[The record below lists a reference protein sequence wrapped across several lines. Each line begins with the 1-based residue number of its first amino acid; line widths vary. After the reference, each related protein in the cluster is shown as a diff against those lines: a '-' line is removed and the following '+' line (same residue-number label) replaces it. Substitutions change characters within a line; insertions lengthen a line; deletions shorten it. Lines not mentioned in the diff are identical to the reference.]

1 MAYKKICMLDRVYH
15 GLGWIITYLFC
26 CFECCKRLLVKIPD
40 IYENMNKFVRSELYI
55 IVINKFKYINSMFFV
70 NDNLWIKEKP
80 YLQTFLNAVEN

>member
-26 CFECCKRLLVKIPD
+26 CFECCERLLVKIPD
-40 IYENMNKFVRSELYI
+40 IYENMNRLKVRI
-55 IVINKFKYINSMFFV
+55 IDYYATFFV

-80 YLQTFLNAVEN
+80 YLQSFLNAVEN